1 MSDDD
6 EIEIMGEDYEDDSEQ
21 SLEDAIAEEA
31 EDMDGIEGTEE
42 KPGIEIEDS
51 PVVEE
56 PLLPPEPE
64 PNTPVIDSP
73 ESPTPDTESSD
84 PEASEPPEASGHVMA
99 KLHEKMKVRAPEE
112 IKKPMKAISFRDL
125 EGIIQELIQKYGGME
140 RADLLQRIAVLEL
153 KLAQGMEKA
162 QKMVEAERAKIDQR
176 VAEKVVEWEKKCAI
190 AEGMIQDLEEKLLA
204 AEKRIE
210 QLERELAAARAA
222 LTTEEQKSREELERR
237 IAELEARMVELEMGL
252 DYYDLEKEID
262 APAVREQV
270 SGAKRRVD
278 GRSETVAQMNL
289 QKKIEQLSERLQTA
303 HETYDVLKEQMYS
316 GKGSIG
322 VVVDMIKAVKESE
335 SVDEQA
341 RDISQS
347 MEA

>member
-6 EIEIMGEDYEDDSEQ
+6 EIEIMGEDYEDDSDK

-31 EDMDGIEGTEE
+31 EDMEGIEGTEE

-51 PVVEE
+51 PAVEE

-64 PNTPVIDSP
+64 PIAPATESP
-73 ESPTPDTESSD
+73 EPTAPAIDAPESVS
-84 PEASEPPEASGHVMA
+84 SEPPEASGHVMA

-125 EGIIQELIQKYGGME
+125 EDIIHDLIQKYGGME

-162 QKMVEAERAKIDQR
+162 QKMVDAERAKIDQR

-190 AEGMIQDLEEKLLA
+190 AEGMVQDLEEKLLA

-237 IAELEARMVELEMGL
+237 ISELEARMVELEMGL

-270 SGAKRRVD
+270 SGAKRHVD

-303 HETYDVLKEQMYS
+303 HETYDALKEKMYS

-335 SVDEQA
+335 SVEEQA

>member
-1 MSDDD
+1 MADED
-6 EIEIMGEDYEDDSEQ
+6 EIEIMGEDYEDDAEK

-31 EDMDGIEGTEE
+31 SDMDAISGTEE
-42 KPGIEIEDS
+42 KAEIEIEES
-51 PVVEE
+51 PAIEE
-56 PLLPPEPE
+56 PLLPPDPPSSSEESPSPAAPDPEPE
-64 PNTPVIDSP
+64 VGESDSP
-73 ESPTPDTESSD
+73 DS
-84 PEASEPPEASGHVMA
+84 SGHVMA

-125 EGIIQELIQKYGGME
+125 EGIIQDLIKKYGGME

-153 KLAQGMEKA
+153 KLAQAMEKA
-162 QKMVEAERAKIDQR
+162 QKMVEAERAKMDQR

-190 AEGMIQDLEEKLLA
+190 AEGMVQDLEEKLLA

-222 LTTEEQKSREELERR
+222 LSTEEQKSREELERR

-278 GRSETVAQMNL
+278 GRSETVAQLTL
-289 QKKIEQLSERLQTA
+289 QKKIEQLSERLQVA
-303 HETYDVLKEQMYS
+303 HETYDALKEKMYS

-335 SVDEQA
+335 SVEEQA